1 MLLTIAQSL
10 SSLFFFNAMKVVFFK
25 YSQMQTKFELAMVYV
40 STLNLLL
47 SLLTNNVTVAE
58 TRCSNK
64 QVAKN
69 SSYVISDLIS
79 LHLSSCKNSSSF
91 ICLYLIKEKEVD

>member
-1 MLLTIAQSL
+1 MMLTVAQS
-10 SSLFFFNAMKVVFFK
+10 SLCLFHAMKVVFFFK
-25 YSQMQTKFELAMVYV
+25 YSQMQTKFKLAMVNV

-58 TRCSNK
+58 TRCSDK
-64 QVAKN
+64 QVVKN

-79 LHLSSCKNSSSF
+79 LHLSSC
-91 ICLYLIKEKEVD
+91 

>member
-1 MLLTIAQSL
+1 
-10 SSLFFFNAMKVVFFK
+10 
-25 YSQMQTKFELAMVYV
+25 MQTKFKLAMVYV

-91 ICLYLIKEKEVD
+91 ICLYLIKEKGVD